1 MRNCVLLFFALLC
14 SSLIVHAHPVAQGAM
29 DVRIEADRVDV
40 TVRASNE
47 GAFVQSAFDTAP
59 EPAERS
65 LEVLWQRHGE
75 YLRQHVHVSADGVAL
90 AGQVVRIQP
99 SPTPAATSLSEYF
112 LRYDLPA
119 GAAKPSVIE
128 LRQDVLNELEFAP
141 GNRWEATYVARIAQ
155 AGRSGREALLLDSKT
170 VLREE
175 CNWSAP
181 ATSAPAELDRG
192 RVFREYL
199 RHGVYHILTGY
210 DHMLF
215 MAALVL
221 AVTSLLDLVKVVTA
235 FTVAH
240 TITLTLAV
248 LRIVHLP
255 AHIVEPMIAGSI
267 VFVALQNIFWPRQTR
282 GWSRLAIAFGF
293 GLFHGLGFAGGLL
306 EAMSELPGVAIV
318 LAITAFSV
326 GVELGHQAVVVPV
339 YSALSLAR
347 RVRKETGESGPVRR
361 FAMRYG
367 SAAVCLAGCV
377 YLVAA
382 LR

>member
-1 MRNCVLLFFALLC
+1 MRHRFLLLLAVLWLPLVAR
-14 SSLIVHAHPVAQGAM
+14 AHPVAQGAM
-29 DVRIEADRVDV
+29 DVRVDTDHVEV

-47 GAFVQSAFDTAP
+47 EAFVQAAFDTAAAP
-59 EPAERS
+59 GLA
-65 LEVLWQRHGE
+65 VLWQRHGD
-75 YLRQHVHVSADGVAL
+75 YLLQHIHVTADGVAL
-90 AGQVVRIQP
+90 AGQVVRVHP
-99 SPTPAATSLSEYF
+99 SDTPAATSHGEYF

-119 GAAKPSVIE
+119 GAAKPRVVE

-141 GNRWEATYVARIAQ
+141 GNRWEATYVVHLAQ
-155 AGRSGREALLLDSKT
+155 AGQPGRDALLLDSKT
-170 VLREE
+170 VLRQE
-175 CNWSAP
+175 CDWAAP
-181 ATSAPAELDRG
+181 ASSAPAELDRG

-199 RHGVYHILTGY
+199 RHGFFHILTGY

-248 LRIVHLP
+248 LRVVNLP

-267 VFVALQNIFWPRQTR
+267 VVVALQNIFWPRQTH
-282 GWSRLAIAFGF
+282 GWSRLGIAFGF

-306 EAMSELPGVAIV
+306 DAMSELPAVAIA
-318 LAITAFSV
+318 LAITAFSI
-326 GVELGHQAVVVPV
+326 GVELGHQAVVVPI
-339 YSALSLAR
+339 YSGLSLAR
-347 RVRKETGESGPVRR
+347 RLRKESGDGGPVRR

-382 LR
+382 LGQR

>member
-1 MRNCVLLFFALLC
+1 MWHRFLLLLALLC
-14 SSLIVHAHPVAQGAM
+14 LPLAARAHPVAQGAM
-29 DVRIEADRVDV
+29 DVRVETDGVDV

-47 GAFVQSAFDTAP
+47 EAFVQAAFDTAA
-59 EPAERS
+59 EPG
-65 LEVLWQRHGE
+65 LEVLWKRHGD
-75 YLRQHVHVSADGVAL
+75 YLRQHIHVTADGVAL
-90 AGQVVRIQP
+90 AGHVVRIHP
-99 SPTPAATSLSEYF
+99 SDTPAATSHGEYF

-119 GAAKPSVIE
+119 GAAKPRVIE

-155 AGRSGREALLLDSKT
+155 AGQPGREALLVDSKT
-170 VLREE
+170 VLRQE
-175 CNWSAP
+175 CDWGAAAS
-181 ATSAPAELDRG
+181 SAPAELDRG

-199 RHGVYHILTGY
+199 RHGIFHILTGY

-221 AVTSLLDLVKVVTA
+221 AVTSLGDLIKVVTA
-235 FTVAH
+235 FTIAH

-248 LRIVHLP
+248 LRLVNLP
-255 AHIVEPMIAGSI
+255 PHIVEPMIAASI
-267 VFVALQNIFWPRQTR
+267 VVVALQNIFWPRQSH

-306 EAMSELPGVAIV
+306 DAMSGLPGVAIA
-318 LAITAFSV
+318 LAITAFSI
-326 GVELGHQAVVVPV
+326 GVELGHQAVVIPV
-339 YSALSLAR
+339 YSCLALAR
-347 RVRKETGESGPVRR
+347 RERKETGDGGLVRR
-361 FAMRYG
+361 LAMRYG

-382 LR
+382 LGAR